1 MLYLS
6 RFAYA
11 PFGTFGEMM
20 LPNGIKIYS
29 VERPW
34 MGNKPNISCIPVG
47 VYQLKKDT
55 YKGLYEN
62 YAVQDVPDRSAI
74 EIHRGNVPTEFKGCI
89 GIGME
94 LGGLLVDGVLQWGV
108 NKSEQGLNML
118 MGSMHEAETGTLII
132 HDNLKR
138 EYKL

>member
-11 PFGTFGEMM
+11 PMGTYGEML
-20 LPNGIKIYS
+20 LPNGIKIFT

-34 MGNKPNISCIPVG
+34 MGNKPNISCIPIG
-47 VYQLKKDT
+47 VYHIKKDDFR
-55 YKGLYEN
+55 GLYEN
-62 YAVQDVPDRSAI
+62 YAVLDVPGRTAI

-89 GIGME
+89 GVGMV
-94 LGGLLVDGVLQWGV
+94 LGGLMVEGVLQWGV
-108 NKSEQGLNML
+108 QQSRQAMNML
-118 MGSMHEAETGTLII
+118 MGSMHEAKTGILII

-138 EYKL
+138 EYQL